1 MMQTGKELPMRKEE
15 FYIKSRNGNDQLY
28 CNHWLA
34 EGQTKAVVQIA
45 HGMIEH
51 IRRYDSF
58 ARFLIE
64 HQIAVIGH
72 DHLGHGYS
80 AKSPDDLGY
89 FSDQDGSNLVI
100 RDMYQI
106 TRYARKRYPGIP
118 IILLGHSMGSFFA
131 RKYMT
136 VFGNRINGVILM
148 GTGYYTLAEAAAGRT
163 LAEVIGKVKGNHFRS
178 PLLYELMLGSMNRK
192 ITNVRTPHDWLSRDT
207 GIVDEYEEDELCQFQ
222 FSAGACSDFFKIL
235 AELASKKYF
244 DRIPKLLPVFLISGK
259 EDPVGKYGKGVEKV
273 YGQLRDLGVRDLEM
287 KLYEEMRHEVLN
299 EIGKEEVYRDILSWL
314 ERRF

>member
-1 MMQTGKELPMRKEE
+1 MRKEE
-15 FYIKSRNGNDQLY
+15 FYIKSRNGKDQLY

-51 IRRYDSF
+51 IRRYEAF
-58 ARFLIE
+58 ARFLNE

-80 AKSPDDLGY
+80 AKEAEDRGY

-136 VFGNRINGVILM
+136 VFGNRINGVILL
-148 GTGYYTLAEAAAGRT
+148 GTGSYTFAEAAAGKA
-163 LAEVIGKVKGNHFRS
+163 LAAVIGKIKGKRFRS
-178 PLLYELMLGSMNRK
+178 RLLYELMLGSMNRK
-192 ITNVRTPHDWLSRDT
+192 IPDARTPHDWLSRDT
-207 GIVDEYEEDELCQFQ
+207 KAVDEYEQDELCQFQ
-222 FSAGACSDFFKIL
+222 FSAGACSDFFLIL

-244 DRIPKLLPVFLISGK
+244 DRIPKLLPVFLASGK
-259 EDPVGKYGKGVEKV
+259 EDPVGDYGKGVEKV
-273 YGQLRDLGVRDLEM
+273 YKQFVSLGIRDLEI
-287 KLYEEMRHEVLN
+287 KLYDGMRHELLN
-299 EIGKEEVYRDILSWL
+299 EVGKEEVYDDILSWL
-314 ERRF
+314 EKRF